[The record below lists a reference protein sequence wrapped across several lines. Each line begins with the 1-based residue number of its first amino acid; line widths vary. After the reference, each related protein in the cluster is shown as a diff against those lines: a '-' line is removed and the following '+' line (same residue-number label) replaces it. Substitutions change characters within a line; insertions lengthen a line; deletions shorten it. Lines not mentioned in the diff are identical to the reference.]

1 MEIINHLQYLIP
13 MTEWIYKT
21 FGISQEVQTEIFVS
35 LLIILIVGLLR
46 KLLVKFFINKIEDI
60 NQRYQWRKI
69 SLYIAVFI
77 VVLFLLS
84 TWLGFIG
91 SVGTFLGLLTAG
103 IAIALKDPL
112 VNVAAW
118 FFILIRQ
125 PFKVG
130 DRIQIGNFSGDVIDI
145 RIFQFSLI
153 EIGNWVDADQ
163 STGRVIHVPNG
174 LVFTQPQFNYTAG
187 FVHIWHEIPMLI
199 TFESNWKKA
208 KKILT
213 DIINKYAMHIS
224 EEAEKQIKAA
234 AKKYLIFYTKLTPIV
249 YTTIKDSGVLLTMR
263 FLCEPRKRRSTEE
276 TILEEV
282 LEEFHKCDD
291 IDFAYPTTRFYNNLG
306 EGKEGTKPLEK

>member
-1 MEIINHLQYLIP
+1 ML
-13 MTEWIYKT
+13 EWIQSN
-21 FGISQEVQTEIFVS
+21 FGISHDVQLKLFASV
-35 LLIILIVGLLR
+35 LIILIIGSLR
-46 KLLVKFFINKIEDI
+46 IVLVRIFISKIDDL

-69 SLYIAVFI
+69 SLYLAVFI
-77 VVLFLLS
+77 VLLFLLS

-91 SVGTFLGLLTAG
+91 SVGTFLGLVSAG

-112 VNVAAW
+112 VNIVAW
-118 FFILIRQ
+118 FFILVRQ

-130 DRIQIGNFSGDVIDI
+130 DRIQIGESSGDVIDI

-163 STGRVIHVPNG
+163 STGRVIHIPNG
-174 LVFTQPQFNYTAG
+174 VVFNQPQFNYTTG

-199 TFESNWKKA
+199 TFESDWKKA

-213 DIINKYAMHIS
+213 DIVNKHAMHIS
-224 EEAEKQIKAA
+224 QEAEKQIKAA

-263 FLCEPRKRRSTEE
+263 FLCEPRRRRSTEE
-276 TILEEV
+276 IILEEV

-291 IDFAYPTTRFYNNLG
+291 IDFAYPTTRFYNNIG
-306 EGKEGTKPLEK
+306 EGKEGTKPK

>member
-1 MEIINHLQYLIP
+1 ML
-13 MTEWIYKT
+13 EWIQSN
-21 FGISQEVQTEIFVS
+21 FGISHDVQLKLFASV
-35 LLIILIVGLLR
+35 LIILIIGAIRSAIV
-46 KLLVKFFINKIEDI
+46 KLFISKIDDL

-77 VVLFLLS
+77 IILFLLS

-91 SVGTFLGLLTAG
+91 SVGTFLGLVSAG

-112 VNVAAW
+112 VNIVAW
-118 FFILIRQ
+118 FFILVRQ

-130 DRIQIGNFSGDVIDI
+130 DRIQIGESSGDVIDI

-163 STGRVIHVPNG
+163 STGRVIHIPNG
-174 LVFTQPQFNYTAG
+174 VVFVQPQFNYTTG

-199 TFESNWKKA
+199 TFESDWKKA

-213 DIINKYAMHIS
+213 DIVNKHAMHIS
-224 EEAEKQIKAA
+224 QEAEKQIKAA

-276 TILEEV
+276 IILEEV

-291 IDFAYPTTRFYNNLG
+291 IDFAYPTTRFYNNIG
-306 EGKEGTKPLEK
+306 EGKEGTKPKEK

>member
-1 MEIINHLQYLIP
+1 

-77 VVLFLLS
+77 IVLFLLS

-103 IAIALKDPL
+103 IAIALKDPI
-112 VNVAAW
+112 VNIVAW
-118 FFILIRQ
+118 LFILVRQ

-130 DRIQIGNFSGDVIDI
+130 DRIQIGESSGDVIDI

-163 STGRVIHVPNG
+163 STGRVIHIPNG
-174 LVFTQPQFNYTAG
+174 IVFTQPQFNYTAG

-213 DIINKYAMHIS
+213 DIINKHAMHIS

-263 FLCEPRKRRSTEE
+263 FLCEPRRRRSTEE
-276 TILEEV
+276 IILEEV
-282 LEEFHKCDD
+282 LEEFSKCDD
-291 IDFAYPTTRFYNNLG
+291 IDFAYPTTRFYNNVG
-306 EGKEGTKPLEK
+306 EGKEGTKPKKD

>member
-1 MEIINHLQYLIP
+1 MV
-13 MTEWIYKT
+13 EWIQSN
-21 FGISQEVQTEIFVS
+21 FGISPDVQVKILIS
-35 LLIILIVGLLR
+35 LVTILIITILR
-46 KLLVKFFINKIEDI
+46 KIIVKFFISKIDDI
-60 NQRYQWRKI
+60 NLRYQWRKI

-77 VVLFLLS
+77 ILLFLLS
-84 TWLGFIG
+84 TWLGFVG
-91 SVGTFLGLLTAG
+91 SVGTFLGLVSAG

-112 VNVAAW
+112 VNIVAW
-118 FFILIRQ
+118 LFILVRQ

-130 DRIQIGNFSGDVIDI
+130 DRIQIGENAGDVIDI
-145 RIFQFSLI
+145 RIFQFSII

-163 STGRVIHVPNG
+163 STGRVIHIPNG
-174 LVFTQPQFNYTAG
+174 VVFTQPQFNYTTG

-208 KKILT
+208 KKILS
-213 DIINKYAMHIS
+213 DIINKHAMHIS

-276 TILEEV
+276 LILEEV
-282 LEEFHKCDD
+282 LEEFNKCDD
-291 IDFAYPTTRFYNNLG
+291 IDFAYPTTRFYNNMG
-306 EGKEGTKPLEK
+306 EGKEGTKPKSN

>member
-1 MEIINHLQYLIP
+1 MQRLLFISKLKFL
-13 MTEWIYKT
+13 MLEWIQSN
-21 FGISQEVQTEIFVS
+21 FGISHDVQLKLFASV
-35 LLIILIVGLLR
+35 LIILIIGSLR
-46 KLLVKFFINKIEDI
+46 IVLVRIFISKIDDL

-69 SLYIAVFI
+69 SLYLAVFI
-77 VVLFLLS
+77 VLLFLLS

-91 SVGTFLGLLTAG
+91 SVGTFLGLVSAG

-112 VNVAAW
+112 VNIVAW
-118 FFILIRQ
+118 FFILVRQ

-130 DRIQIGNFSGDVIDI
+130 DRIQIGESSGDVIDI

-163 STGRVIHVPNG
+163 STGRVIHIPNG
-174 LVFTQPQFNYTAG
+174 VVFTQPQFNYTTG

-199 TFESNWKKA
+199 TFESDWKKA

-213 DIINKYAMHIS
+213 DIVNKHAMHIS
-224 EEAEKQIKAA
+224 QEAEKQIKAA

-263 FLCEPRKRRSTEE
+263 FLCEPRRRRSTEE
-276 TILEEV
+276 IILEEV

-291 IDFAYPTTRFYNNLG
+291 IDFAYPTTRFYNNIG
-306 EGKEGTKPLEK
+306 EGKEGTKPK

>member
-1 MEIINHLQYLIP
+1 
-13 MTEWIYKT
+13 MTEWIQIN
-21 FGISQEVQTEIFVS
+21 FGISPDIQAKIFIS
-35 LLIILIVGLLR
+35 ITTIIVIAILR
-46 KLLVKFFINKIEDI
+46 KLIVKFFINKISDI

-77 VVLFLLS
+77 VLLFLIS
-84 TWLGFIG
+84 TWLGFVG
-91 SVGTFLGLLTAG
+91 SLGTYLGLVSAG

-112 VNVAAW
+112 VNIAAW
-118 FFILIRQ
+118 FFIMIRQ

-130 DRIQIGNFSGDVIDI
+130 DRIQIGNFAGDVIDV

-174 LVFTQPQFNYTAG
+174 LVFSQPQFNYTAG
-187 FVHIWHEIPMLI
+187 FVHIWHEIPMLL

-213 DIINKYAMHIS
+213 DVVNKHALHIS
-224 EEAEKQIKAA
+224 EEAESQILAA
-234 AKKYLIFYTKLTPIV
+234 ARKYLIFYSKLTPIV

-276 TILEEV
+276 LILEDV
-282 LEEFHKCDD
+282 LEEFNKCSD
-291 IDFAYPTTRFYNNLG
+291 IDFAYPTTRFYNNLS
-306 EGKEGTKPLEK
+306 EGKEGTKPTKQQ

>member
-1 MEIINHLQYLIP
+1 ML
-13 MTEWIYKT
+13 EWIQSN
-21 FGISQEVQTEIFVS
+21 FGISHDVQLKLFASV
-35 LLIILIVGLLR
+35 LIILIIGSLR
-46 KLLVKFFINKIEDI
+46 IVLVRIFISKIDDL

-69 SLYIAVFI
+69 SLYLAVFI
-77 VVLFLLS
+77 VLLFLLS

-91 SVGTFLGLLTAG
+91 SVGTFLGLVSAG

-112 VNVAAW
+112 VNIVAW
-118 FFILIRQ
+118 FFILVRQ

-130 DRIQIGNFSGDVIDI
+130 DRIQIGESSGDVIDI

-163 STGRVIHVPNG
+163 STGRVIHMPNG
-174 LVFTQPQFNYTAG
+174 VVFTQPQFNYTTG

-199 TFESNWKKA
+199 TFESDWKKA

-213 DIINKYAMHIS
+213 DVVNKHAMHIS
-224 EEAEKQIKAA
+224 QEAEKQIKAA

-276 TILEEV
+276 LILEEV

-306 EGKEGTKPLEK
+306 EGKEGTKPK

>member
-1 MEIINHLQYLIP
+1 
-13 MTEWIYKT
+13 MTEWIQHS
-21 FGISQEVQTEIFVS
+21 FGISPDVQVK
-35 LLIILIVGLLR
+35 ILISLVTIFIIALLR
-46 KLLVKFFINKIEDI
+46 KLIVKLFISKIDDI
-60 NQRYQWRKI
+60 NQRYQWSKI
-69 SLYIAVFI
+69 SLYISVFI
-77 VVLFLLS
+77 VILFLIS
-84 TWLGFIG
+84 TWLGFVG
-91 SVGTFLGLLTAG
+91 SVGTYLGLVSAG

-112 VNVAAW
+112 VNIVAW
-118 FFILIRQ
+118 FFILVRQ

-130 DRIQIGNFSGDVIDI
+130 DRIQIGESSGDVIDI

-163 STGRVIHVPNG
+163 STGRVIHIPNG
-174 LVFTQPQFNYTAG
+174 VVFTQPQFNYTAG

-199 TFESNWKKA
+199 TFESDWKKA

-213 DIINKYAMHIS
+213 DIANKHTMHIS
-224 EEAEKQIKAA
+224 TEADRQIKAA

-276 TILEEV
+276 VILEEL

-291 IDFAYPTTRFYNNLG
+291 IDFAYPTTRFYNNIG
-306 EGKEGTKPLEK
+306 EGKEGTKPKEK